1 MTISNTTVTREYLLA
16 RAAQSS
22 MIILMDGK
30 RGGLVAA
37 DCYPF
42 EDEMNGL
49 SGAILGLEKD
59 LQTVIQAI
67 NAEILARGRNAG
79 VTIKLHSSVLPPENV
94 SHGTVGTT
102 VLGKKLYPLTT
113 SGVVTSGSITSNG
126 SVTTTG
132 NNTGSSGNVTSS
144 STVTVDANVA
154 STLTDDQPEV
164 IDPLFDEL
172 DAEVVTDEPLSTIQN
187 ETAPYLSNSLIAL
200 AETAAANANGLQ
212 DGLTTFSHNPL
223 EDLIGTTKDLFLYY
237 TEGNY
242 ANLNVALS
250 AANTGVA
257 DDPALAAEYKELR
270 ESIGGADGLAGCV
283 SQMDF
288 LLEHT
293 NRLSGLIL
301 DTDSPND
308 VTDNDSTDEFIYT
321 NDFSGGP
328 AVIFSFDA
336 RYFRSATY
344 TVQATA
350 AALDRGHQVTS
361 LIILSDNHHCYTR
374 ETATVYSQDPFVTF
388 TSRLLNNRVEVLA
401 TTTAANTDF
410 VIHGVRL
417 RIARASKTYGDM
429 SQKKIIEQHEL
440 LQAYLDDGVDYVAA
454 QSGSLLRGDLTASL
468 AQLFSDMLITFTN
481 GGFLGQSTAQKQ
493 QDILAMASRIKAAR
507 AAIQDRIDA
516 DYAEFVR
523 VRKLAEAL
531 DIAYNLSVAYT
542 DSTGNTIPEITLNSA
557 TKTAITEEA

>member
-1 MTISNTTVTREYLLA
+1 
-16 RAAQSS
+16 
-22 MIILMDGK
+22 
-30 RGGLVAA
+30 
-37 DCYPF
+37 
-42 EDEMNGL
+42 
-49 SGAILGLEKD
+49 
-59 LQTVIQAI
+59 
-67 NAEILARGRNAG
+67 
-79 VTIKLHSSVLPPENV
+79 
-94 SHGTVGTT
+94 
-102 VLGKKLYPLTT
+102 
-113 SGVVTSGSITSNG
+113 
-126 SVTTTG
+126 
-132 NNTGSSGNVTSS
+132 
-144 STVTVDANVA
+144 
-154 STLTDDQPEV
+154 
-164 IDPLFDEL
+164 
-172 DAEVVTDEPLSTIQN
+172 
-187 ETAPYLSNSLIAL
+187 LIEL

-237 TEGNY
+237 TQGNY

-250 AANTGVA
+250 GIYSDV
-257 DDPALAAEYKELR
+257 ALAAEYKELR
-270 ESIGGADGLAGCV
+270 EAIGGPDGLAGCV

-293 NRLSGLIL
+293 TRLSGLIL

-328 AVIFSFDA
+328 AVIFSFDS

-350 AALDRGHQVTS
+350 AALDRGHQVTT
-361 LIILSDNHHCYTR
+361 LIILHDNYHCYTR

-401 TTTAANTDF
+401 NTSAANTDF

-417 RIARASKTYGDM
+417 RIARASKTYGEM

-440 LQAYLDDGVDYVAA
+440 LQAYLEDGEDYVAA

-481 GGFLGQSTAQKQ
+481 GGFLSQPTGTKQ
-493 QDILAMASRIKAAR
+493 TEILAMAERIKTAR

-516 DYAEFVR
+516 DYEEFVR
-523 VRKLAEAL
+523 VRKLTESL

-542 DSTGNTIPEITLNSA
+542 DSTGNTIPEVTLNSA
-557 TKTAITEEA
+557 TKTAILEE